1 MGKLILCS
9 GVTTKRPYGFAS
21 TGMRVYSIEELC
33 YYLYHH
39 VYLVEEGMFCDA
51 LIDWIETELKLKDRA
66 EKLRLL
72 KTQKADVK
80 TLVTVI
86 FCSADYYT
94 EYEIKSVLKM
104 LDEII
109 GMPMIKR
116 NCMKA
121 NNCLKD
127 GQFSEAAAEYD
138 RILNSEEAVNL
149 SPEEYG
155 DILHNMAV
163 AMVHITGP
171 GEASELF
178 CQAYERNHSEE
189 SLRQYL
195 YSLKLSN
202 NDTLFEEKAKEY
214 QISEERLGSITSY
227 LDQKSD
233 EANYTEMM
241 VELQHLKQWKVQ
253 GKMSEY
259 YNKLDEVI
267 DSWKSKVRQI

>member
-1 MGKLILCS
+1 
-9 GVTTKRPYGFAS
+9 
-21 TGMRVYSIEELC
+21 
-33 YYLYHH
+33 
-39 VYLVEEGMFCDA
+39 
-51 LIDWIETELKLKDRA
+51 
-66 EKLRLL
+66 
-72 KTQKADVK
+72 
-80 TLVTVI
+80 
-86 FCSADYYT
+86 
-94 EYEIKSVLKM
+94 M

-116 NCMKA
+116 NCLKA
-121 NNCLKD
+121 NKCLKD
-127 GQFSEAAAEYD
+127 GKFSEAVAEYD
-138 RILNSEEAVNL
+138 RIINSEDAVKL

-163 AMVHITGP
+163 AMVNITGP

-195 YSLKLSN
+195 FSLKISN
-202 NDTLFEEKAKEY
+202 YDTLFEEKAKEY

-233 EANYTEMM
+233 EANFTEMM
-241 VELQHLKQWKVQ
+241 VEFQHLKQWKVQ

-259 YNKLDEVI
+259 YSKLDEVI